1 MNLKVSPLKHQL
13 IAAVVLGILI
23 WAGVNLTSPSTAL
36 AQPKG
41 DTDPWKPFHFLLGQW
56 ESKPD
61 SMGAFGGST
70 FSLELQ
76 NRILMRK
83 NFANYPAANGK
94 PAINHE
100 DLLVLYQQ
108 PGNPF
113 EASYWDNEGHVIHY
127 LARMSENEDTLAMT
141 SDVVPNS
148 PRFRL
153 SYIKMGGDSLKVGF
167 EFAPPGNPDA
177 FKPYLT
183 GMLHKK

>member
-1 MNLKVSPLKHQL
+1 MKFKVAL
-13 IAAVVLGILI
+13 LGIL
-23 WAGVNLTSPSTAL
+23 LTAAFEFFGSSPIL
-36 AQPKG
+36 AQPKAES
-41 DTDPWKPFHFLLGQW
+41 DPWKSFHFLLGQW

-61 SMGAFGGST
+61 STGAFGGST

-83 NFANYPAANGK
+83 NFANYPASSGK

-100 DLLVLYQQ
+100 DLLVMYQQ
-108 PGNPF
+108 PGNPV
-113 EASYWDNEGHVIHY
+113 EANYWDNEGHAIHY
-127 LARMSENEDTLAMT
+127 LARFSDNQDTLALT
-141 SDVVPNS
+141 SDVVQNS

-153 SYIKMGGDSLKVGF
+153 SYIRMGGDSLKVGF
-167 EFAPPGNPDA
+167 EFAPPDNPDG